1 MAGVFFEPINVKFLE
16 DPMKTITT
24 IAFALLALAAAQSL
38 QAKPGFGELFYN
50 GGVVRTVVPPAAAP
64 MRGRD
69 NIYPV
74 ANGVDGQ
81 LPIAAVAPGDR
92 NYHGGK
98 WAVHV
103 VMWLP
108 AATPYLLTSEDQ
120 VLAAYGAGDIA
131 ISRVFEADFKC
142 PIQP

>member
-1 MAGVFFEPINVKFLE
+1 
-16 DPMKTITT
+16 MKTIATFL
-24 IAFALLALAAAQSL
+24 FALLSLAAAQSL

-50 GGVVRTVVPPAAAP
+50 GGVVRTVIPPAAAP

-74 ANGVDGQ
+74 ANGVEHQ
-81 LPIAAVAPGDR
+81 LPVAAVAPGDR
-92 NYHGGK
+92 GYHGGK

-103 VMWLP
+103 VMWL
-108 AATPYLLTSEDQ
+108 ADATPYLLTSEED
-120 VLAAYGAGDIA
+120 VLAAYDAGDIM
-131 ISRVFEADFKC
+131 ISRMVEADFKC